1 MNVLAEIALCSF
13 QVISIGDEN
22 QVNFNAIGDIECLMF
37 FPLDSVG
44 DKSDPVQ
51 VFQAPTQSQSTPVMQ
66 LTEVPSTVTTSTTVK
81 APIPILKVTD
91 VLTPV
96 LDGPQACTEVDTNV
110 LEVWL

>member
-1 MNVLAEIALCSF
+1 MIINAVAELHCF
-13 QVISIGDEN
+13 
-22 QVNFNAIGDIECLMF
+22 MF
-37 FPLDSVG
+37 FLFVSVG
-44 DKSDPVQ
+44 DKSDPSQ